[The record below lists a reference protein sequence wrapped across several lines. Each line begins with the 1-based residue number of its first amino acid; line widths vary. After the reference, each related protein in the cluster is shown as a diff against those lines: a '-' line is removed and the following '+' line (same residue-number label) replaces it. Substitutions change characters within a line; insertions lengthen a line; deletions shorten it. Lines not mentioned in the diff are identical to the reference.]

1 MLPPLLDLCV
11 WNGFAFRF
19 FFYFNRCGNPWHEVF
34 AVLLVVVMA
43 KILTKV
49 AASAADFVVI

>member
-19 FFYFNRCGNPWHEVF
+19 FFTLIVAGIHGMRYLLFF
-34 AVLLVVVMA
+34 LVVVIA

>member
-1 MLPPLLDLCV
+1 MCGMGSHFV
-11 WNGFAFRF
+11 
-19 FFYFNRCGNPWHEVF
+19 FFYFNRCGNPWHEVC
-34 AVLLVVVMA
+34 AVLWVVVMA

>member
-11 WNGFAFRF
+11 EWVRISF

>member
-1 MLPPLLDLCV
+1 MEWV
-11 WNGFAFRF
+11 RISF